1 VNWASFTID
10 GRAGF
15 GIVRDDQVVDISAV
29 APSQATDLRDVIA
42 LGLLEEL
49 AQKRAH
55 APVVA
60 AARVTW
66 LPVIPNP
73 EKILCIG
80 LNYETHRVEAGRAQ
94 VAHPTVFLRL
104 PSSQVGHGANLIR
117 PRVSQQLDFE
127 GELAVIIGRSGRYID
142 ESDAFAHVA
151 GYSCYNEGTIRDWQH
166 HTHQFI
172 PGKTFPRSGAFGPY
186 LVTADEVADVTALT
200 LTTRL
205 NEAVMQAAKLDQLI
219 FSIPRLIAYF
229 SAFTQLTPGDVICTG
244 TPGGVGFK
252 RIPPIYMR
260 PGDKVEVEISGLGTL
275 VNGIEDEPSQSY

>member
-1 VNWASFTID
+1 MNWASFTLD
-10 GRAGF
+10 GRASF
-15 GIVRDDQVVDISAV
+15 GIVRDDQIVDISAV
-29 APSQATDLRDVIA
+29 APPGVKDLRDAIA

-49 AQKRAH
+49 AEEHAG

-60 AARVTW
+60 AARVIW

-80 LNYETHRVEAGRAQ
+80 LNYETHRVETGRAA

-104 PSSQVGHGANLIR
+104 PSSQVGHGTNLVR

-127 GELAVIIGRSGRYID
+127 GELAVIIGRSGRYIA
-142 ESDAFAHVA
+142 EADAFAHVA
-151 GYSCYNEGTIRDWQH
+151 GYACYNEGTIRDWQH

-186 LVTADEVADVTALT
+186 LVTADVIPDVTALT

-205 NEAVMQAAKLDQLI
+205 NDAVMQAAKLDQLI
-219 FSIPRLIAYF
+219 FSIPRLIAYC

-252 RIPPIYMR
+252 RVPPVYMR

-275 VNGIEDEPSQSY
+275 VNGIQDESSEL